1 MLHYLYHQKL
11 DLEINVLVVSNATAF
26 VDAKRFITLGSEL
39 QKRILHCLGGEQFSL
54 EFVFDCFNSLIVSM
68 NELMNSQAVG
78 QSNSSMFKHLS
89 FQTVEESNS

>member
-26 VDAKRFITLGSEL
+26 VDAKSFITLGLEL
-39 QKRILHCLGGEQFSL
+39 QKRIHHCLGGEQFSL

-78 QSNSSMFKHLS
+78 QSNS
-89 FQTVEESNS
+89 